1 MAQELSAADR
11 SSLSAEQGPISMA
24 MGGVMVFEGGHAFRH
39 DVLLERV
46 QSRLHLIP
54 KYRKRLQAPAPGVLN
69 PVWVDDG
76 GFDLGYHVRR
86 AALPGPGSDASPT
99 EQLAALVG
107 NEMSRKLDRSR
118 PLWEL
123 TVVDGLPDGRV
134 ALLSKMHHA
143 LVDGMAAVDIGTVLL
158 DPTPEPLQIPPPDEP
173 WAPRAY
179 DRRRHLTKLS
189 LTPALQARK
198 FVFDSLDRALNPRP
212 LKVAGDLLKAT
223 ELVTE
228 LARARPAA
236 PMTPLNEPIG
246 PNRRYALHRAG
257 LTDIKAAAK
266 AADGTINDAILC
278 IVAGTLRRY
287 LADAGVTPTASP
299 VALIPVSVRKEGEEG
314 GNRIS
319 TVLVDLPIHEADPR
333 ERIRIINAAMR
344 EIKDS
349 AAVRAGAL
357 AVAASGWAPPLVSSG
372 LARAMGGVRA
382 FNLVVSNVPGPQTTF
397 YMNGSRML
405 EAYPCVPLN
414 PGNQGLNVGVISYD
428 GGVGFGLMADRDLDP
443 PLTVAAAHL
452 RASVAELV
460 ATVPAG

>member
-11 SSLSAEQGPISMA
+11 SSLSAEQGPITMA
-24 MGGVMVFEGGHAFRH
+24 IGGIMVFEGGHAFRQ

-69 PVWVDDG
+69 PVWVDDE

-86 AALPGPGSDASPT
+86 ASLHGGDEGGY

-107 NEMSRKLDRSR
+107 QEMSRKLDRSR

-123 TVVDGLPDGRV
+123 TVIDGLPDGRM

-143 LVDGMAAVDIGTVLL
+143 LVDGMGAVDIGTVLL
-158 DPTPEPLQIPPPDEP
+158 DPTSEPLDIPPPDEP
-173 WAPRAY
+173 WTPQAY

-189 LTPALQARK
+189 LSPAVQARK
-198 FVFDSLDRALNPRP
+198 FVFDSLDRAMNPRP

-228 LARARPAA
+228 LARQRPAA

-246 PNRRYALHRAG
+246 PNRRYALHRAR
-257 LTDIKAAAK
+257 LVDVKAAAK
-266 AADGTINDAILC
+266 AAGGTINDAILC
-278 IVAGTLRRY
+278 VVAGMLRRY
-287 LADAGVTPTASP
+287 LADAGVAVSSSP
-299 VALIPVSVRKEGEEG
+299 VALIPVSVRKTGEEG

-319 TVLVDLPIHEADPR
+319 TVLVDLPVHEADPA
-333 ERIRIINAAMR
+333 ERIRIINAAMT

-372 LARAMGGVRA
+372 LARAMGGVRV

-414 PGNQGLNVGVISYD
+414 PANQGLNVGVISYD

-443 PLTVAAAHL
+443 PLAVAAAHL
-452 RASVAELV
+452 RTSVDELV
-460 ATVPAG
+460 ATITAA

>member
-1 MAQELSAADR
+1 MA
-11 SSLSAEQGPISMA
+11 I
-24 MGGVMVFEGGHAFRH
+24 GGIMVFEGGHAFRQ

-69 PVWVDDG
+69 PVWVDDE

-86 AALPGPGSDASPT
+86 ASLHGGDEGGY

-107 NEMSRKLDRSR
+107 QEMSRKLDRSR

-123 TVVDGLPDGRV
+123 TVIDGLPDGRM

-143 LVDGMAAVDIGTVLL
+143 LVDGMGAVDIGTVLL
-158 DPTPEPLQIPPPDEP
+158 DPTSEPLDIPPPDEP
-173 WAPRAY
+173 WTPQAY

-189 LTPALQARK
+189 LSPAVQARK
-198 FVFDSLDRALNPRP
+198 FVFDSLDRAMNPRP

-228 LARARPAA
+228 LARQRPAA

-246 PNRRYALHRAG
+246 PNRRYALHRAR
-257 LTDIKAAAK
+257 LVDVKAAAK
-266 AADGTINDAILC
+266 AAGGTINDAILC
-278 IVAGTLRRY
+278 VVAGMLRRY
-287 LADAGVTPTASP
+287 LADAGVAVSSSP
-299 VALIPVSVRKEGEEG
+299 VALIPVSVRKTGEEG

-319 TVLVDLPIHEADPR
+319 TVLVDLPVHEADPA
-333 ERIRIINAAMR
+333 ERIRIVNAAMT

-414 PGNQGLNVGVISYD
+414 PANQGLNVGVISYD

-443 PLTVAAAHL
+443 PLAVAAAHL
-452 RASVAELV
+452 RTSVDELV
-460 ATVPAG
+460 ATITAA

>member
-11 SSLSAEQGPISMA
+11 SSLSAEQGPITMA
-24 MGGVMVFEGGHAFRH
+24 IGGIMVFEGGHAFRQ

-69 PVWVDDG
+69 PVWVDDE

-86 AALPGPGSDASPT
+86 ASLHGGDEGGY

-107 NEMSRKLDRSR
+107 QEMSRKLDRSR

-123 TVVDGLPDGRV
+123 TVIDGLPDGRM

-143 LVDGMAAVDIGTVLL
+143 LVDGMGAVDIGTVLL
-158 DPTPEPLQIPPPDEP
+158 DPTSEPLDIPPPDEP
-173 WAPRAY
+173 WTPQAY

-189 LTPALQARK
+189 LSPAVQARK
-198 FVFDSLDRALNPRP
+198 FVFDSLDRAMNPRP

-228 LARARPAA
+228 LARQRPAA

-246 PNRRYALHRAG
+246 PNRRYALHRAR
-257 LTDIKAAAK
+257 LVDVKAAAK
-266 AADGTINDAILC
+266 AAGGTINDAILC
-278 IVAGTLRRY
+278 VVAGMLRRY
-287 LADAGVTPTASP
+287 LADAGVAVSSSP
-299 VALIPVSVRKEGEEG
+299 VALIPVSVRKTGEEG

-319 TVLVDLPIHEADPR
+319 TVLVDLPVHEADPA
-333 ERIRIINAAMR
+333 ERIRIVNAAMT

-372 LARAMGGVRA
+372 LARAMGGVRV

-414 PGNQGLNVGVISYD
+414 PANQGLNVGVISYD

-443 PLTVAAAHL
+443 PLAVAAAHL
-452 RASVAELV
+452 RTSVDELV
-460 ATVPAG
+460 STITAF

>member
-1 MAQELSAADR
+1 VATELSAADR
-11 SSLSAEQGPISMA
+11 SSLSAEQGSITMA

-46 QSRLHLIP
+46 SSRLHLIP
-54 KYRKRLQAPAPGVLN
+54 KYRQRLQAPAPGVLN
-69 PVWVDDG
+69 PVWVDDQ
-76 GFDLGYHVRR
+76 GFDLDYHVRR
-86 AALPGPGSDASPT
+86 VALPGPGSPAPPV
-99 EQLAALVG
+99 EQLAAVVG
-107 NEMSRKLDRSR
+107 AEMSRRLDRSR

-123 TVVDGLPDGRV
+123 TVIDGLPSGRV
-134 ALLSKMHHA
+134 ALLTKMHHA

-158 DPTPEPLQIPPPDEP
+158 DPTPEPLDIPPPDVPWEP
-173 WAPRAY
+173 QAY
-179 DRRRHLTKLS
+179 DRRRPLTKLG
-189 LTPALQARK
+189 LTPAVQARK
-198 FVFDSLDRALNPRP
+198 LVFDSLDRALNPRP
-212 LKVAGDLLKAT
+212 LKMANDLLKAT

-228 LARARPAA
+228 LARSRPAA

-246 PNRRYALHRAG
+246 PNRRYALHRAR
-257 LTDIKAAAK
+257 LVDITAAAK
-266 AADGTINDAILC
+266 AADGTINDAVLS
-278 IVAGTLRRY
+278 VVSGMLRRY
-287 LADAGVTPTASP
+287 LQDAGVHLRSSP
-299 VALIPVSVRKEGEEG
+299 VALVPVSVRKVGEEG

-319 TVLVDLPIHEADPR
+319 TVLVDLPVHEADPAA
-333 ERIRIINAAMR
+333 RIRILNATMQ

-382 FNLVVSNVPGPQTTF
+382 FNLVVSNVPGPQATF

-428 GGVGFGLMADRDLDP
+428 GGVGFGLMADRDLNP
-443 PLTVAAAHL
+443 PLSVAAAHL
-452 RASVAELV
+452 RTAVEELVASVA
-460 ATVPAG
+460 

>member
-11 SSLSAEQGPISMA
+11 SSLSAEQGPITMA
-24 MGGVMVFEGGHAFRH
+24 IGGIMVFEGGDAFRQ

-69 PVWVDDG
+69 PVWVDDE

-86 AALPGPGSDASPT
+86 ASVHGGQEGAY
-99 EQLAALVG
+99 EQLEALVG
-107 NEMSRKLDRSR
+107 QEMSRRLDRSR

-123 TVVDGLPDGRV
+123 TVIDGLPDGRM

-143 LVDGMAAVDIGTVLL
+143 LVDGMGAVDIGTVLL
-158 DPTPEPLQIPPPDEP
+158 DPTPEPLDIPPPDEE
-173 WAPRAY
+173 WTPRAY
-179 DRRRHLTKLS
+179 DRRKHLTKLS
-189 LTPALQARK
+189 LSPAVQARK
-198 FVFDSLDRALNPRP
+198 FVFDSLDRAMNPKP

-228 LARARPAA
+228 LARQRPAA
-236 PMTPLNEPIG
+236 PMTPLNKPIG
-246 PNRRYALHRAG
+246 PNRRYALHRAR
-257 LTDIKAAAK
+257 LVDIKAAAK

-278 IVAGTLRRY
+278 VVAGMLRRY
-287 LADAGVTPTASP
+287 LTDAGVSVASSP
-299 VALIPVSVRKEGEEG
+299 VALIPVSVRKAGEEG

-319 TVLVDLPIHEADPR
+319 TVLVDLPVHEPDPA
-333 ERIRIINAAMR
+333 ERIRIINAAMV

-382 FNLVVSNVPGPQTTF
+382 FNLVVSNVPGPQATF
-397 YMNGSRML
+397 YMNGSQML

-414 PGNQGLNVGVISYD
+414 PANQGLNVGVISYD

-443 PLTVAAAHL
+443 PLAVAAAHL
-452 RASVAELV
+452 RTAVDELV
-460 ATVPAG
+460 ATVAAR

>member
-1 MAQELSAADR
+1 MSQEELSAADR
-11 SSLSAEQGPISMA
+11 SSLSAEQGPVSMA
-24 MGGVMVFEGGHAFRH
+24 MGGIMVFEGGDAFRQ

-54 KYRKRLQAPAPGVLN
+54 KYRKRLRAPAPGVLN

-86 AALPGPGSDASPT
+86 VSVGHWGSAGT
-99 EQLAALVG
+99 MEGLATLVG
-107 NEMSRKLDRSR
+107 QEMSRKLDRSR

-123 TVVDGLPDGRV
+123 TVIDGLPDGRT

-143 LVDGMAAVDIGTVLL
+143 LVDGMGAVDIGTVLL
-158 DPTPEPLQIPPPDEP
+158 DPSPEPLDIPPPEEP
-173 WAPRAY
+173 WAPQAY

-189 LTPALQARK
+189 LSPAYQARK
-198 FVFDSLDRALNPRP
+198 FVFDSLDRALNPSP
-212 LKVAGDLLKAT
+212 MKVAGDLLKAT

-228 LARARPAA
+228 LARQRPAA

-246 PNRRYALHRAG
+246 PNRRYALYRAS
-257 LTDIKAAAK
+257 LADIKAAAK

-278 IVAGTLRRY
+278 VVAGMLRRY
-287 LADAGVTPTASP
+287 LTDAGVSVASSP
-299 VALIPVSVRKEGEEG
+299 VALIPVSVRKPGEEG

-319 TVLVDLPIHEADPR
+319 TVLIDLPVHEPDPR
-333 ERIRIINAAMR
+333 ERIRLLSAAMA

-414 PGNQGLNVGVISYD
+414 PANQGLNVGVISYD
-428 GGVGFGLMADRDLDP
+428 GGVGFGVMADRDLDP
-443 PLTVAAAHL
+443 PLSVAAAHL
-452 RASVAELV
+452 RTAVLELV
-460 ATVPAG
+460 ETVQ

>member
-1 MAQELSAADR
+1 MATELSAADR
-11 SSLSAEQGPISMA
+11 SSLSAEQGPITMA

-46 QSRLHLIP
+46 SSRLHLIP
-54 KYRKRLQAPAPGVLN
+54 KYRQRLQAPAPGVLN
-69 PVWVDDG
+69 PVWVDDQ
-76 GFDLGYHVRR
+76 GFDLDYHVRR
-86 AALPGPGSDASPT
+86 VALPGPGSPSPPA
-99 EQLAALVG
+99 EQLAAVVG
-107 NEMSRKLDRSR
+107 AEMSRRLDRSR

-123 TVVDGLPDGRV
+123 TVIDGLPRDRV
-134 ALLSKMHHA
+134 ALLTKMHHA

-158 DPTPEPLQIPPPDEP
+158 DPTPEPLDIPPPDVP
-173 WAPRAY
+173 WQPQAY
-179 DRRRHLTKLS
+179 DRRRHLTKLG
-189 LTPALQARK
+189 LTPAFQARK
-198 FVFDSLDRALNPRP
+198 LVFDSLDRALNPRP
-212 LKVAGDLLKAT
+212 LKLANDLLKAT

-228 LARARPAA
+228 LARSRPAA

-246 PNRRYALHRAG
+246 PNRRYALHRAR
-257 LTDIKAAAK
+257 LVDVKAAAK
-266 AADGTINDAILC
+266 AAGGTVNDAVLS
-278 IVAGTLRRY
+278 VVTGMLRRY
-287 LADAGVTPTASP
+287 LQDAGVQLRSSP
-299 VALIPVSVRKEGEEG
+299 VALVPVSVRKAGEEG

-319 TVLVDLPIHEADPR
+319 TVLVDLPVHEADPA
-333 ERIRIINAAMR
+333 ERVRLLNATMQ

-382 FNLVVSNVPGPQTTF
+382 FNLVVSNVPGPQATF

-428 GGVGFGLMADRDLDP
+428 GGVGFGLMADRDLSP

-452 RASVAELV
+452 RTAVAELV
-460 ATVPAG
+460 ATVA

>member
-1 MAQELSAADR
+1 VATELSAADR
-11 SSLSAEQGPISMA
+11 SSLSAEQGSITMA

-46 QSRLHLIP
+46 SSRLHLIP
-54 KYRKRLQAPAPGVLN
+54 KYRQRLQAPAPGVLN
-69 PVWVDDG
+69 PMWVDDQ
-76 GFDLGYHVRR
+76 GFDLDYHVRR
-86 AALPGPGSDASPT
+86 VALPGPGSPAPPV
-99 EQLAALVG
+99 EQLAAVVG
-107 NEMSRKLDRSR
+107 AEMSRRLDRSR

-123 TVVDGLPDGRV
+123 TVIDGLPSGRV
-134 ALLSKMHHA
+134 ALLTKMHHA

-158 DPTPEPLQIPPPDEP
+158 DPTPEPLDIPPPDVPWEP
-173 WAPRAY
+173 QAY
-179 DRRRHLTKLS
+179 DRRRHLTKLG
-189 LTPALQARK
+189 LTPAFQARRL
-198 FVFDSLDRALNPRP
+198 VFDSLDRALNPRP
-212 LKVAGDLLKAT
+212 LKMANDLLKAT

-228 LARARPAA
+228 LARSRPAA

-246 PNRRYALHRAG
+246 PNRRYALHRAR
-257 LTDIKAAAK
+257 LVDIKAAAK
-266 AADGTINDAILC
+266 AADGTINDAVLS
-278 IVAGTLRRY
+278 VVSGMLRRY
-287 LADAGVTPTASP
+287 LQDAGVHLRSSP
-299 VALIPVSVRKEGEEG
+299 VALVPVSVRKVGEEG

-319 TVLVDLPIHEADPR
+319 TVLVDLPVHEADPAA
-333 ERIRIINAAMR
+333 RIRILNATMQ

-382 FNLVVSNVPGPQTTF
+382 FNLVVSNVPGPQATF

-428 GGVGFGLMADRDLDP
+428 GGVGFGLMADRDLNP
-443 PLTVAAAHL
+443 PLSVAAAHL
-452 RASVAELV
+452 RTAVEELVASVA
-460 ATVPAG
+460 

>member
-11 SSLSAEQGPISMA
+11 SSLSAEQGPITMA
-24 MGGVMVFEGGHAFRH
+24 IGGVMVFEGGRAFQH
-39 DVLLERV
+39 EVLLERV

-69 PVWVDDG
+69 PVWVDDS
-76 GFDLGYHVRR
+76 GFDLSYHVRR
-86 AALPGPGSDASPT
+86 TTLPGPASDATPAD
-99 EQLAALVG
+99 QLAAVVG
-107 NEMSRKLDRSR
+107 AEMSRRLDRSR

-123 TVVDGLPDGRV
+123 TVVDGLPGGRV

-158 DPTPEPLQIPPPDEP
+158 DPTPEPLDIPPPDEP
-173 WAPRAY
+173 WQPQAY

-189 LTPALQARK
+189 LSPAFQARR

-212 LKVAGDLLKAT
+212 MKMASDLLRAT

-228 LARARPAA
+228 LARSRPAA

-246 PNRRYALHRAG
+246 PNRRYALHRAR
-257 LTDIKAAAK
+257 LADVKAAAK
-266 AADGTINDAILC
+266 AADGTINDAILS
-278 IVAGTLRRY
+278 IVAGMLRRY
-287 LADAGVTPTASP
+287 FDDAGVHLSSSP
-299 VALIPVSVRKEGEEG
+299 VALIPVSVRKHGEEG

-319 TVLVDLPIHEADPR
+319 TVLVDLPVHEADPA
-333 ERIRIINAAMR
+333 ERIRLVSAAMH

-357 AVAASGWAPPLVSSG
+357 AVAASGWAPPLISSG

-414 PGNQGLNVGVISYD
+414 PANQGLNVGVVSYD
-428 GGVGFGLMADRDLDP
+428 GGVGFGLMADRDLNP
-443 PLTVAAAHL
+443 PLAVAAAHL
-452 RASVAELV
+452 RTAVDELV
-460 ATVPAG
+460 ATVT

>member
-1 MAQELSAADR
+1 MATELSAADR
-11 SSLSAEQGPISMA
+11 SSLSAEQGPITMA

-46 QSRLHLIP
+46 SSRLHLIP
-54 KYRKRLQAPAPGVLN
+54 KYRQRLQAPAPGVLN
-69 PVWVDDG
+69 PVWVDDQ
-76 GFDLGYHVRR
+76 GFDLDYHVRR
-86 AALPGPGSDASPT
+86 VALPGPGSPSPPAD
-99 EQLAALVG
+99 QLAAVVG
-107 NEMSRKLDRSR
+107 AEMSRRLDRSR

-123 TVVDGLPDGRV
+123 TVIDGLPRDRV
-134 ALLSKMHHA
+134 ALLTKMHHA

-158 DPTPEPLQIPPPDEP
+158 DPTPEPLDIPPPDVP
-173 WAPRAY
+173 WQPQAY
-179 DRRRHLTKLS
+179 DRRRHLTKLG
-189 LTPALQARK
+189 LTPAFQARK
-198 FVFDSLDRALNPRP
+198 LVFDSLDRALNPRP
-212 LKVAGDLLKAT
+212 LKMAGDLLKAT

-228 LARARPAA
+228 LARSRPAA

-246 PNRRYALHRAG
+246 PNRRYALHRAR
-257 LTDIKAAAK
+257 LVDVKAAAK
-266 AADGTINDAILC
+266 AAGGTVNDAVLS
-278 IVAGTLRRY
+278 IVTGMLRRY
-287 LADAGVTPTASP
+287 LQDAGVHLRSSP
-299 VALIPVSVRKEGEEG
+299 VALVPVSVRKAGEEG

-319 TVLVDLPIHEADPR
+319 TVLVDLPVHEADPA
-333 ERIRIINAAMR
+333 ERIRLLNATMQ

-382 FNLVVSNVPGPQTTF
+382 FNLVVSNVPGPQATF

-428 GGVGFGLMADRDLDP
+428 GGVGFGLMADRDLNP
-443 PLTVAAAHL
+443 PLAVAAGHL
-452 RASVAELV
+452 RTAVDELV
-460 ATVPAG
+460 ATVA

>member
-11 SSLSAEQGPISMA
+11 SSLSAEQGPINMA
-24 MGGVMVFEGGHAFRH
+24 IGGIMVFEGSGAFRQ

-69 PVWVDDG
+69 PVWVDDE
-76 GFDLGYHVRR
+76 GFDLGFHVRR
-86 AALPGPGSDASPT
+86 ASVHGGQDGAY

-107 NEMSRKLDRSR
+107 QEMSRKLDRSR

-123 TVVDGLPDGRV
+123 TVVDGLPNGHM

-143 LVDGMAAVDIGTVLL
+143 LVDGMGAVDIGTVLL
-158 DPTPEPLQIPPPDEP
+158 DPSPEPLDIPPPDEP
-173 WAPRAY
+173 WTPQAY

-189 LTPALQARK
+189 LSPAYQARK
-198 FVFDSLDRALNPRP
+198 FVFDSLDRAMNPKP

-228 LARARPAA
+228 LARQRPAA
-236 PMTPLNEPIG
+236 PMTPLNRPIG
-246 PNRRYALHRAG
+246 PNRRYALHRAR

-266 AADGTINDAILC
+266 AADGTVNDAILC

-287 LADAGVTPTASP
+287 LADAGVTLSSSP
-299 VALIPVSVRKEGEEG
+299 VALIPVSVRKPGEEG

-319 TVLVDLPIHEADPR
+319 TVLVDLPVHEADPVQ
-333 ERIRIINAAMR
+333 RIRILNAAMA

-414 PGNQGLNVGVISYD
+414 PANQGLNVGVISYD

-443 PLTVAAAHL
+443 PLAVAAAHL
-452 RASVAELV
+452 RTAVDELV
-460 ATVPAG
+460 APPVR